1 MAKQKAAKPA
11 SAPRMPQIDVRDPL
25 TIYMFAMIAATA
37 IAAALIYF
45 LSIDPLQLE
54 IAELQDKIVSEQQT
68 LDRVLKDAA
77 RKPQFEKEVADAQE
91 ELARLK
97 EMFPDEEKVPVR
109 LHDLNLAVRQAGVRV
124 VSVEPVNRPAP
135 AAPPP
140 GQQAAASDDPSSY
153 YVENYY
159 KLEVEGGYHQ
169 IGDMFAEMANFD
181 YPTRIRD
188 VKIRRFSGLQNE
200 IKNSKSHGTTPVT
213 MQVSFRLITFS
224 SRK

>member
-77 RKPQFEKEVADAQE
+77 RKPQFVKEVADAQE

-135 AAPPP
+135 AAPP
-140 GQQAAASDDPSSY
+140 
-153 YVENYY
+153 
-159 KLEVEGGYHQ
+159 
-169 IGDMFAEMANFD
+169 
-181 YPTRIRD
+181 T
-188 VKIRRFSGLQNE
+188 
-200 IKNSKSHGTTPVT
+200 
-213 MQVSFRLITFS
+213 
-224 SRK
+224 